1 MDSCKK
7 YIYNNLTGIA
17 SVPEKEQFIV
27 ADYENRWMSV
37 FEAKGQFAFRFGMG
51 KLLGKTIIYLYTDL
65 EIFY

>member
-1 MDSCKK
+1 M
-7 YIYNNLTGIA
+7 
-17 SVPEKEQFIV
+17 PEKEQFIV

-65 EIFY
+65 EIFYWH